1 VDHHRLRFPEPV
13 PPKRR
18 SLRETLRDRVRLTL
32 LVGLGLLLVGAALPW
47 MRVWLPYEGFFDV
60 TGFERAGDAGLLLEF
75 GAVGLVLTWS
85 ERAWHSRVT
94 VLVAGP
100 FLLAVAS
107 VALLRVAHGD
117 ANIYLESLAPRGGNG
132 SILWPFWAANAGA
145 VLASIA
151 GAAHVWQARSRLSFD
166 IGLTVPAVAGTVG
179 GVAGAVLG
187 FVMGTTI
194 AERLAAGAIAGVSSS
209 LVVVLAFPLA
219 FITGWL
225 GAIGAAR
232 LARSARRS

>member
-1 VDHHRLRFPEPV
+1 M

-32 LVGLGLLLVGAALPW
+32 LVGLGLLLVGAVLPW

-75 GAVGLVLTWS
+75 GVVGLVLTWS

-117 ANIYLESLAPRGGNG
+117 ANIYLDSLAPRGGNG

-151 GAAHVWQARSRLSFD
+151 GAAHLWQARSRLSFD

-194 AERLAAGAIAGVSSS
+194 AERLAAGAIAGAERGPAAVR
-209 LVVVLAFPLA
+209 
-219 FITGWL
+219 
-225 GAIGAAR
+225 AIGCCRTSGR
-232 LARSARRS
+232 LCRPRSTKSPRRDSVAGSVREGRAVA